1 MGTRD
6 AVKPLAAEG
15 AVFSFLQQG
24 KEPMNLG
31 QNARLLGYVQVQVG
45 SQVFALPVQAVHFER
60 DREAAS
66 AEDAAGGFFT
76 EEGSGQFG
84 IIVDGDASESD
95 VHAQIMRASADA
107 VKHISKRFLN

>member
-1 MGTRD
+1 MRD
-6 AVKPLAAEG
+6 AVKSLAG
-15 AVFSFLQQG
+15 AARVFRFTSQQG

-60 DREAAS
+60 DRKTVHS
-66 AEDAAGGFFT
+66 DDPAGGFFT

-95 VHAQIMRASADA
+95 VHAQIMKASADA